1 MWTEVTWSRPVIFQ
15 LVCEDCVFCSLVQA
29 LCIDSEYCVSNEGK
43 CLFNFKAKHLT
54 HILQKCVRWL
64 GYHLWS
70 ITGPFTER
78 WLSSDDQT
86 WESCSENEG
95 IELRV
100 CLYNMCFLSVS
111 LCVWGCTCVC
121 VPERNRVKVRSTI
134 LHPVCFAVSMVSDV
148 SMAPNRITCKTNWFH
163 YKNSIWILSS
173 FQCASKTEYHVGSQ
187 RNILGSTQLESTSS
201 ICGVVIDR

>member
-1 MWTEVTWSRPVIFQ
+1 MWTEVTCSRPVIFQ
-15 LVCEDCVFCSLVQA
+15 FVNEDRVFCSLVQA
-29 LCIDSEYCVSNEGK
+29 LCIDCEYCVSNEGK
-43 CLFNFKAKHLT
+43 CLLNFKAKHLT
-54 HILQKCVRWL
+54 HIFQKCIRWL

-86 WESCSENEG
+86 WESCAENEG

-121 VPERNRVKVRSTI
+121 VCVRVRNRVKITI
-134 LHPVCFAVSMVSDV
+134 LHPVCFVVSMASDV
-148 SMAPNRITCKTNWFH
+148 SMAPNRIKTNWFH
-163 YKNSIWILSS
+163 YKNAIWILSS
-173 FQCASKTEYHVGSQ
+173 FRCASETECDVGSQ
-187 RNILGSTQLESTSS
+187 RNILGSIQLESISS